1 MKRLLLVSLLLSVFV
16 TACSDS
22 KGGETYLPASVG
34 PINSL
39 AVVIDNDL
47 WEGSVGDTIRRY
59 FAAPIDGLPNEEPTD
74 RKSVV

>member
-16 TACSDS
+16 TACSNS

-47 WEGSVGDTIRRY
+47 WEGSVNDT
-59 FAAPIDGLPNEEPTD
+59 
-74 RKSVV
+74 S